1 MGWFVGVVLLGL
13 ATAGC
18 ATVAGRDSTVRIV
31 GLVREVAP
39 QAGVL
44 IVAERTGGT
53 GAPRPILFC
62 PATRILK
69 LSRDSAHRLTTEPAA
84 ADQIRRGDLVDITA
98 RDDAEGLR
106 AVEVRIVPEDG
117 R

>member
-1 MGWFVGVVLLGL
+1 MGLFGGVVLLGL

-18 ATVAGRDSTVRIV
+18 ATVAGQDSTVRIM

-69 LSRDSAHRLTTEPAA
+69 LSRDSAHRITTEPAA
-84 ADQIRRGDLVDITA
+84 ADQIRRGDFVVITA
-98 RDDAEGLR
+98 TRKGGVLR
-106 AVEVRIVPEDG
+106 AVEVRISPDNG
-117 R
+117 S